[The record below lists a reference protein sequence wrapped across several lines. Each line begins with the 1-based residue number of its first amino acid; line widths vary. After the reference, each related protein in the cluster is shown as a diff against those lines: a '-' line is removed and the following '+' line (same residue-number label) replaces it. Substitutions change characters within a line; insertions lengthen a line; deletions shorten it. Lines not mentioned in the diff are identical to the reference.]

1 MTNMSCLGRI
11 YSDLI
16 LWFSSIFGVKWIR
29 NLLRNFVVNA
39 SFYIT
44 RCSDTESLFG
54 KSACAELTEGTVSF
68 YITRSLSMASSCVK
82 SWPGRFVTLYITR
95 WSNRELERVMIL
107 AVDFDD
113 PKIIILD
120 QVFNAG
126 LIPFLLR
133 IFLVIRSSSS
143 LILSVHFSKKNLRE
157 SPEVSEWV
165 ESFVSFWV

>member
-1 MTNMSCLGRI
+1 
-11 YSDLI
+11 
-16 LWFSSIFGVKWIR
+16 
-29 NLLRNFVVNA
+29 
-39 SFYIT
+39 
-44 RCSDTESLFG
+44 
-54 KSACAELTEGTVSF
+54 
-68 YITRSLSMASSCVK
+68 
-82 SWPGRFVTLYITR
+82 
-95 WSNRELERVMIL
+95 MIL

-157 SPEVSEWV
+157 SPEVSE
-165 ESFVSFWV
+165 